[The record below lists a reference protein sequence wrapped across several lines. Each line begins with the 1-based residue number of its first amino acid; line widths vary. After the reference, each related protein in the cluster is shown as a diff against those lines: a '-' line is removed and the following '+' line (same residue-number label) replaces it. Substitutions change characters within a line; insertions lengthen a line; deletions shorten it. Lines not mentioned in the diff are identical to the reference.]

1 MYAGRKKNDVLE
13 SVWKFLESDV
23 ECGKHHGA
31 HYWNTTSENGA
42 VPWSALQP
50 WARAMT
56 QANFVSGTLLYWQSD
71 CLTAGAQLLDADN
84 GQIKAPAMAALALL
98 DEQVS
103 ELATHLPEAG
113 RALGDHGVDLKFS
126 VEDAMAWVGAVQ
138 NVSARIKEWIIQCYK
153 ENIEQLCDA
162 LATRPNLESCCNDQR
177 FNKTL
182 VQRNIL
188 GWSGR
193 KTFNQNAMRLQK
205 ALRHLQEQYQQWAVQ
220 PPLQDNETLRKTL
233 EDAGD
238 VWDSCVGIVKVM
250 AACST
255 VLETAP
261 DQRAAAAKTELERH
275 GEALPQALK
284 RALEGARDA
293 VAPSKRARTTAAP
306 ALKDRE
312 GECD

>member
-1 MYAGRKKNDVLE
+1 MDAGRKKYDVLE
-13 SVWKFLESDV
+13 SVWKFLQSDA
-23 ECGKHHGA
+23 ECWKNPGA

-42 VPWSALQP
+42 VPWCALQP

-56 QANFVSGTLLYWQSD
+56 QVNFVSGSLLYLQSD
-71 CLTAGAQLLDADN
+71 CLTAGAKLLDAEN
-84 GQIKAPAMAALALL
+84 GQIKAPAMAALSLL

-103 ELATHLPEAG
+103 ELKTNLPEAV
-113 RALGDHGVDLKFS
+113 RALGDHVVDLKFS
-126 VEDAMAWVGAVQ
+126 VADAMAWVGAVQ
-138 NVSARIKEWIIQCYK
+138 NVSALIKEWIIQCYQ
-153 ENIEQLCDA
+153 ESIEQLCDA

-193 KTFNQNAMRLQK
+193 KTFNQNVLRLQK
-205 ALRHLQEQYQQWAVQ
+205 ALRHVQEQYKQWAIQ
-220 PPLQDNETLRKTL
+220 PPLQDNETLHKIL
-233 EDAGD
+233 QDAGD
-238 VWDSCVGIVKVM
+238 VWDSSFGIVKVM

-255 VLETAP
+255 VLETDP
-261 DQRAAAAKTELERH
+261 DQRAAAAKSELERH

-284 RALEGARDA
+284 RALESARDA

-306 ALKDRE
+306 ALEDRK
-312 GECD
+312 GECE